1 MERIIA
7 EDVRT
12 DDEGNVLGDRVRV
25 VAQGDHVNLYREWMP
40 SPRRSRVDGPGS
52 HHAGG
57 VMGQHHAKEED
68 KSMDWDWKVDPD
80 AGLCLSHADAR
91 ELLSALSE
99 VLK

>member
-1 MERIIA
+1 MIERIIA

-25 VAQGDHVNLYREWMP
+25 AVEVDHVHLYRESM
-40 SPRRSRVDGPGS
+40 
-52 HHAGG
+52 
-57 VMGQHHAKEED
+57 QHHSKEED
-68 KSMDWDWKVDPD
+68 KSMDWDWQVDPD

>member
-1 MERIIA
+1 
-7 EDVRT
+7 
-12 DDEGNVLGDRVRV
+12 
-25 VAQGDHVNLYREWMP
+25 
-40 SPRRSRVDGPGS
+40 
-52 HHAGG
+52 
-57 VMGQHHAKEED
+57 MGQHHAKEED